1 MGNNNPSLDPQ
12 IIGLSLAFVACVIFK
27 HRKQWEGPLY
37 IFILFCVLGGL
48 LWIFLKLKHR
58 KKTMTQERAIL
69 GPSEDAVYCGK
80 TREGQKVYIK
90 TQQRIMHTQ
99 IIGTTNA
106 GKTESVI
113 LPWAIQDIQQGRGL
127 LLLDGKA
134 DRGLLDKLWA
144 YTAKA
149 GREADFRLFSLSSIE
164 HSDTFNPLCG
174 GNADEITERIFSAFT
189 FENPFYRS
197 LQYEVLSQVLR
208 IFESSGETPT
218 FSKVYRSIS
227 CASALQKITEKC
239 TNTDLISWASFFQ
252 GLPPSEREQRST
264 GLLTQLSPFA
274 FGQAS
279 KLFDTPT
286 PSITIENS
294 LQRNH
299 IVYFQLPVLLS
310 PFLGSATGKLVL
322 QSLQAAIANR
332 HRDETRKGQFF
343 SVFLDDFSEY
353 LYPGFVSVLNKSR
366 SANIGIVF
374 AHQALGDIEVLGSSI
389 ANTILTNSNLKIF
402 MRGNDPNSAEHFSK
416 IIGTTSTVRMTE
428 RKKLGLLRTISTG
441 DVSAREA
448 EEFIVHPNCF
458 KKDLGVGQAVM
469 IVPHARGS
477 KTVQINFN
485 KYPDLPPVPLR
496 KPSRNKPELPVETP
510 SKSPNAS
517 PSEVVS
523 SLSKES

>member
-1 MGNNNPSLDPQ
+1 MDNKTSALDPQ
-12 IIGLSLAFVACVIFK
+12 LLGLAVALLSCAIFRNRFK
-27 HRKQWEGPLY
+27 WEGPL
-37 IFILFCVLGGL
+37 FILILSCVLGGL
-48 LWIFLKLKHR
+48 LWLFLKLKNLT
-58 KKTMTQERAIL
+58 KNNAQEKMIL
-69 GPSEDAVYCGK
+69 GPTKDAVYCGK
-80 TREGQKVYIK
+80 TREGRSVYIK

-113 LPWAIQDIQQGRGL
+113 LPWAIQDIEQGRGL

-144 YTAKA
+144 YTNRA
-149 GREADFRLFSLSSIE
+149 GRKKDFRLFSLSSID

-174 GNADEITERIFSAFT
+174 GTADEIAERIFSAFT
-189 FENPFYRS
+189 FENPFYKS

-208 IFESSGETPT
+208 LFESVGEIPT
-218 FSKVYRSIS
+218 FSKIYRCIGCS
-227 CASALQKITEKC
+227 SALQKLSEKC
-239 TNTDLISWASFFQ
+239 TVPELVSWATLFQ
-252 GLPPSEREQRST
+252 SLPPLDREQRST

-279 KLFDTPT
+279 KLFDTTT

-294 LQRNH
+294 LRNNQ

-332 HRDETRKGQFF
+332 HRNEGGKSRFF

-366 SANIGIVF
+366 SANIGVVF
-374 AHQALGDIEVLGSSI
+374 AHQALGDIEVLGASI
-389 ANTILTNSNLKIF
+389 ANSILTNSNLKIF

-416 IIGTTSTVRMTE
+416 IIGTTSTIRMTE
-428 RKKLGLLRTISTG
+428 RKKLGFFRTTSTG
-441 DVSAREA
+441 DVSAREV

-458 KKDLGVGQAVM
+458 KSALGVGQAVM
-469 IVPHARGS
+469 VVPHNGGS
-477 KTVQINFN
+477 KTLSIQFD
-485 KYPDLPPVPLR
+485 KYPDLPEIDLEPKFSP
-496 KPSRNKPELPVETP
+496 KKQIEE
-510 SKSPNAS
+510 KECSPNS
-517 PSEVVS
+517 PLSEVV
-523 SLSKES
+523 LEV